1 MIRRPPRSTLF
12 PYTTLFRSYWNTI
25 ELKVADSESKYNSLQ
40 LRLNHR
46 LSRGLQFQNSF
57 TWAKATDNY
66 SGFSNTDTGGAEGQT
81 RDNPFDRDRDW
92 ALMATHV
99 RLNYPFNLV
108 YRLPDAFQPGSV

>member
-57 TWAKATDNY
+57 TWAKATR
-66 SGFSNTDTGGAEGQT
+66 SEEHTSELQS
-81 RDNPFDRDRDW
+81 PC
-92 ALMATHV
+92 
-99 RLNYPFNLV
+99 NLV
-108 YRLPDAFQPGSV
+108 CRLLLEKKKKKKLHRYHQSK